1 MRLHCRAVSITP
13 KTQCSEAEAE
23 DGVVCLDVC
32 CGSALFLWCCRSG
45 GRKTKEKEEAKKK
58 CVRATTGNA
67 AVTKLCHVVVL
78 GSDDS

>member
-1 MRLHCRAVSITP
+1 MRLHCRAASITP

-45 GRKTKEKEEAKKK
+45 GRKNKEKEETKKMCK
-58 CVRATTGNA
+58 SNHWECSSDKALSCGF
-67 AVTKLCHVVVL
+67 L

>member
-45 GRKTKEKEEAKKK
+45 GRKTKEKEEAKKMCK
-58 CVRATTGNA
+58 SNHWECSSDKALSCGFFRVR
-67 AVTKLCHVVVL
+67 
-78 GSDDS
+78 